1 MSKIELKHIDK
12 YYGKNHILKD
22 VNLTIEDGDF
32 MTLLGPSGCGKTT
45 TLRVVSGLEKPQ
57 NGTILMNG
65 KEIVNAAEAHFAP
78 PSERDLNLVFQSYAL
93 WPHMTVR
100 ENIAFGLNIQK
111 LPKDEVDRR
120 IEDALARMQIGQ
132 YVDRYPSELSGGQQQ
147 RVAIA
152 RAIASEPH
160 LLLMDEPLSN
170 LDAKLRVDM
179 RSELKRLHIE
189 TGTTM
194 IYVTHDQVEA
204 LTMSTKIAIFKEGV
218 IVQVDHPLELY
229 NNPVNLYVADFIG
242 NPSINFA
249 DGKAEVGALLLEDR
263 ELLFAGGDVLGRH
276 VGAPD
281 LLVHVPDLEAED
293 GKAVDGHAE
302 GFRIDVR
309 RGRGR
314 EQRGEQGHEAGVHA
328 LYAVVALLVEP
339 VDAVLAVGDD
349 IGRHVAAAGRV
360 LNVPELEIPQV
371 LRADEGKE
379 RLGGGGGVGGDVV
392 GLGFL
397 AVPEGRGFVLG
408 VETGIQKREQLRG
421 CGHGYS

>member
-1 MSKIELKHIDK
+1 ML
-12 YYGKNHILKD
+12 
-22 VNLTIEDGDF
+22 
-32 MTLLGPSGCGKTT
+32 
-45 TLRVVSGLEKPQ
+45 
-57 NGTILMNG
+57 
-65 KEIVNAAEAHFAP
+65 
-78 PSERDLNLVFQSYAL
+78 
-93 WPHMTVR
+93 
-100 ENIAFGLNIQK
+100 
-111 LPKDEVDRR
+111 
-120 IEDALARMQIGQ
+120 
-132 YVDRYPSELSGGQQQ
+132 
-147 RVAIA
+147 
-152 RAIASEPH
+152 
-160 LLLMDEPLSN
+160 
-170 LDAKLRVDM
+170 
-179 RSELKRLHIE
+179 
-189 TGTTM
+189 
-194 IYVTHDQVEA
+194 
-204 LTMSTKIAIFKEGV
+204 
-218 IVQVDHPLELY
+218 
-229 NNPVNLYVADFIG
+229 
-242 NPSINFA
+242 

-281 LLVHVPDLEAED
+281 LFVHVPDLEAED

-360 LNVPELEIPQV
+360 LNVPEPEIPQV

-379 RLGGGGGVGGDVV
+379 RLGGGVGGDVV